1 MRGRFCFYF
10 IKILFYGGT
19 VVIKEK
25 IDKVDS
31 IKEMFRNNCGLIF
44 TNHSGLK
51 VEGAVQIRDRLIKID
66 SYLKIVKNTLA
77 LIAAGEVFKEIDLS
91 GILKGPTSLVV
102 IGRDVAAT
110 AKILKE
116 FSEEYGALRIKAAV
130 LENKLLKPDIVEEI
144 ANLPSRE
151 ILLTNLVVCIKSPIS
166 KLVNV
171 LSSLTGNLVIVL
183 NMIKQDKEKN
193 SN

>member
-1 MRGRFCFYF
+1 M
-10 IKILFYGGT
+10 
-19 VVIKEK
+19 VIKEK

-31 IKEMFRNNCGLIF
+31 IKEMFKENCGLIF
-44 TNHSGLK
+44 TDHSGLK
-51 VEGAVQIRDRLIKID
+51 VEGAVQIRDRLIGVD

-77 LIAAGEVFKEIDLS
+77 LIAAGEVFKDIDLS
-91 GILKGPTSLVV
+91 EILKGPTSLVV
-102 IGRDVAAT
+102 IGKDVAAT

-116 FSEEYGALRIKAAV
+116 FSEEFGTLKVKAAV
-130 LENKLLKPDIVEEI
+130 LENRLLKPDIVEEI

-151 ILLTNLVVCIKSPIS
+151 ILLTNLVISIKSPIS

-171 LSSLTGNLVIVL
+171 LSGLTRNLVIVL
-183 NMIKQDKEKN
+183 DMIRQDKEKN